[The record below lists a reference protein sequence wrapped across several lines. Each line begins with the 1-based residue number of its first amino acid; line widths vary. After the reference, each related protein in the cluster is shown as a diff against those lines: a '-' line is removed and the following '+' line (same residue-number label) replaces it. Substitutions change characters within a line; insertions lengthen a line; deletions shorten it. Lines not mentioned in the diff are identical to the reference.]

1 MRALSFLLLFWGM
14 SNWLVAQ
21 EQFSGRLTY
30 SIEYLEV
37 QDDMKGVEAMLP
49 SSIHIVTD
57 GESWRSE
64 QSTKING
71 DYSQLY
77 DQEKDSIFETITIGP
92 ERVKVSYRSVGKI
105 DLEPQK
111 KLGPKV
117 LERNTEIR
125 QIASSTK
132 NGQSIIQLTD
142 FKSIPK
148 LFFEGLTGVPT
159 LIEMDNAGIKMRLK
173 LESIV
178 SEPIDETYFILPDD
192 YILVDTELYQSWLR

>member
-1 MRALSFLLLFWGM
+1 MRALSFLLLFWVM
-14 SNWLVAQ
+14 SNWLIAQ

-57 GESWRSE
+57 GKSWRSE

>member
-14 SNWLVAQ
+14 SNWLIAQ

-57 GESWRSE
+57 GKSWRSE

-132 NGQSIIQLTD
+132 NGQSVIQLTD

>member
-14 SNWLVAQ
+14 SNWLIAQ

-57 GESWRSE
+57 GKSWRSE

>member
-1 MRALSFLLLFWGM
+1 M
-14 SNWLVAQ
+14 SNWLIAQ

-57 GESWRSE
+57 GKSWRSE

-132 NGQSIIQLTD
+132 NGQSVIQLTD

-148 LFFEGLTGVPT
+148 LFFEGLTGLPA

>member
-57 GESWRSE
+57 GKSWRSE

-142 FKSIPK
+142 FESIPK
-148 LFFEGLTGVPT
+148 LFFEGLTGLPA